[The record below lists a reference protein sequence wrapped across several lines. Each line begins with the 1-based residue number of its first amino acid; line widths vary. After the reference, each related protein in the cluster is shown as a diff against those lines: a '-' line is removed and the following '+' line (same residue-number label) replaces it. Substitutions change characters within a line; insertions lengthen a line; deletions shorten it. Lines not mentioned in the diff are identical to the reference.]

1 MSATSKAIMAMCVL
15 LLAALVTYYGMT
27 PQAPLDLP
35 PAIYESDDVSVSAFD
50 RDIDGA
56 LERMGIPLVQT
67 DASADSL
74 IEATAPTHMP
84 DSIEAAPPIEK
95 VAAVPMPPLPAPT
108 SPRTWMV
115 REGDTLAGIAE
126 SQLGSEARWSEIASL
141 NGLDPDA
148 WLRIGQELMLPQK
161 TAAAAP
167 EPTLPIPA
175 DAVTHVVQEGETLSD
190 IAAAYLGSALRWD
203 TIFEA
208 NRERLSSPDRV
219 RAGMT
224 IVIPSSS

>member
-1 MSATSKAIMAMCVL
+1 
-15 LLAALVTYYGMT
+15 
-27 PQAPLDLP
+27 
-35 PAIYESDDVSVSAFD
+35 
-50 RDIDGA
+50 
-56 LERMGIPLVQT
+56 
-67 DASADSL
+67 
-74 IEATAPTHMP
+74 
-84 DSIEAAPPIEK
+84 
-95 VAAVPMPPLPAPT
+95 
-108 SPRTWMV
+108 MV